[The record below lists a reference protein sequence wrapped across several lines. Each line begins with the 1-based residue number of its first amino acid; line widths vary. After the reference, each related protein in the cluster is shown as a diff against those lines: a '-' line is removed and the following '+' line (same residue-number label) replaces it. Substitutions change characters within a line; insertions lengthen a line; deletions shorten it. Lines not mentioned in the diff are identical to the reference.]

1 MIKTLYIK
9 DFILIQEACIQFRPG
24 FTAITGE
31 TGAGKSILIGA
42 IGLILGGRAD
52 TRTVREGA
60 TKAIIEAT
68 CDIADVA
75 DLKELFEQNDL
86 DYNLLTTIRREVT
99 ATGKSRAFV
108 NDTPVSATLLK
119 QIGERLVDIHSQHHN
134 MLIGDP
140 AFQMQVVDALAHS
153 HELRSEY
160 TKAYQLYK
168 KAVQH
173 LTQAKQQL
181 LKEQEQQELFRFQYA
196 ELSDAQIKPNEDAE
210 TEERMHLLQHA
221 QDIIETLSVLSAF
234 NEDQPNDMGVV
245 QQLVGVE
252 KKLSALHSHFSPA
265 EELYERLQSVRIDLQ
280 DIISSAGDLLS
291 RSDFDT
297 SDLPLLENRYDFLQ
311 GLLYKYKKNN
321 ANDLIAERDRLGKLL
336 ENIENSDQYLQTLQ
350 NEVNTTLAQAKQKAQ
365 ALTEERAKAA
375 EQILPNLHSLLAELG
390 IAGASFRIAIEPLPE
405 LSPTGADAI
414 SFLFG
419 TNKQAALRP
428 IQEIASGGEI
438 SRFMLA
444 LKTILS
450 SHATLP
456 TVIFDEIDT
465 GVSGEVADK
474 LGRVMQRLS
483 KHLQV
488 IAITHLPQIAVQAAQ
503 QLVVS
508 KQEQEQGY
516 ATTIHE
522 VKENERVYEIATMLS
537 GENVTDQAIENARA
551 LLAATPHQNN

>member
-1 MIKTLYIK
+1 
-9 DFILIQEACIQFRPG
+9 
-24 FTAITGE
+24 
-31 TGAGKSILIGA
+31 
-42 IGLILGGRAD
+42 
-52 TRTVREGA
+52 
-60 TKAIIEAT
+60 
-68 CDIADVA
+68 
-75 DLKELFEQNDL
+75 
-86 DYNLLTTIRREVT
+86 
-99 ATGKSRAFV
+99 
-108 NDTPVSATLLK
+108 
-119 QIGERLVDIHSQHHN
+119 
-134 MLIGDP
+134 
-140 AFQMQVVDALAHS
+140 
-153 HELRSEY
+153 
-160 TKAYQLYK
+160 
-168 KAVQH
+168 
-173 LTQAKQQL
+173 
-181 LKEQEQQELFRFQYA
+181 
-196 ELSDAQIKPNEDAE
+196 
-210 TEERMHLLQHA
+210 MHLLQHA

-252 KKLSALHSHFSPA
+252 KKLSALHSHFFPA

-419 TNKQAALRP
+419 TNKQTALRP
-428 IQEIASGGEI
+428 IQVISSGGEI

>member
-168 KAVQH
+168 KAVQY

-280 DIISSAGDLLS
+280 DIISSAADLLS

-419 TNKQAALRP
+419 TNKQTALRP

-551 LLAATPHQNN
+551 LLAATPHQKN

>member
-68 CDIADVA
+68 CDIAAVA

-265 EELYERLQSVRIDLQ
+265 EEFYERLQSVRIDLL